1 MKLKIGTL
9 LVASTLL
16 DLTPA
21 TALHAQFRGLE
32 AHRTSASEFLRMRNC
47 HATDT
52 DHRDP
57 IYKITVTLGHLTEE
71 FHSIESM
78 MEFPSRLLFVPP
90 PLPGCGCCGEAPCAR
105 EPTFFGSNEET
116 P

>member
-21 TALHAQFRGLE
+21 RPLFMPNSG
-32 AHRTSASEFLRMRNC
+32 ASKPIELPQANSFECAIVR
-47 HATDT
+47 ATDT

-57 IYKITVTLGHLTEE
+57 IYKITVTLD
-71 FHSIESM
+71 FS
-78 MEFPSRLLFVPP
+78 PN
-90 PLPGCGCCGEAPCAR
+90 AA
-105 EPTFFGSNEET
+105 N
-116 P
+116 

>member
-16 DLTPA
+16 DLTPS
-21 TALHAQFRGLE
+21 TALHAQFR
-32 AHRTSASEFLRMRNC
+32 ASKPIELPQANSFECAIVR
-47 HATDT
+47 ATDT

-57 IYKITVTLGHLTEE
+57 IYKITVTLGHLTEK
-71 FHSIESM
+71 FHSSESM
-78 MEFPSRLLFVPP
+78 MEFPSRILFVAP

-105 EPTFFGSNEET
+105 EPILFG
-116 P
+116 